1 MTSESI
7 LILLKE
13 KEKKM
18 IQSVIGFFH
27 EVDPNKSGG
36 KGRNLVELT
45 NASFPVP
52 PGFILTFDVFLEYRE
67 KGRMSEE
74 MKGLVS
80 TYYKQLLRGAGSPFV
95 AVRSSASAEDL
106 KTASFAG
113 QYDTYLYIGS
123 EAELFQRIVDCWNS
137 LYSQRAILYRERM
150 NIPDKGLKM
159 AVIVQ
164 AMIDPRAAG
173 ILFTAHSHN
182 HNGMAMAVESG
193 WGCGETV
200 VSGKVTPDHY
210 VVSREEPFKVLT
222 RIPGKKEIVLRAG
235 ETGSIES
242 NTTEEQRMAD
252 SLSFEELRRL
262 CRIGREIERHF
273 GSPQDIEWALAD
285 DGRFFIVQTRPITN
299 INNQKL

>member
-1 MTSESI
+1 M
-7 LILLKE
+7 
-13 KEKKM
+13 KM
-18 IQSVIGFFH
+18 KQPVIGFFH

-36 KGRNLVELT
+36 KGKNLVELT

-52 PGFILTFDVFLEYRE
+52 PGFIITFDAFLEYRE
-67 KGRMSEE
+67 KGRMPEE
-74 MKGLVS
+74 MEELIS
-80 TYYKQLLRGAGSPFV
+80 TYYKQLGRETGSPFV

-106 KTASFAG
+106 KSASFAG
-113 QYDTYLYIGS
+113 LYDTYLYVGS
-123 EAELFQRIVDCWNS
+123 EAELFKRIADCWNS
-137 LYSQRAILYRERM
+137 LYSKRAILYRERM
-150 NIPDKGLKM
+150 NIPDEDLKM
-159 AVIVQ
+159 AVVVQ

-182 HNGMAMAVESG
+182 HNGMAMVVESG

-210 VVSREEPFKVLT
+210 VVSRNEPFTVLA
-222 RIPGKKEIVLRAG
+222 RIPGKKEIILRAG
-235 ETGSIES
+235 EAGPMEM
-242 NTTEEQRMAD
+242 NTTEEQRMMD

-285 DGRFFIVQTRPITN
+285 DGRFFIVQSRPITM
-299 INNQKL
+299 